1 MEQSTDRRVRRT
13 RAQLRR
19 ALTTLLAEKDLSGIS
34 VKELTDLADVNR
46 GTFYCHYKDIFDM
59 LEQVENELF
68 AEFSA
73 VMDAYSTADLRDGL
87 RPILADVFR
96 FVRKN
101 ADLCTA
107 LLTSRVDSAFFQR
120 LNGVIFEKCMREWGD
135 LYSLRDT
142 ADGRYYLDF
151 LVAGAVGM
159 VRTWVAGGLK
169 ESPEDMAALAEGIIR
184 FGVQSLRGV

>member
-19 ALTTLLAEKDLSGIS
+19 ALTTLLAEKDLGGIS

-120 LNGVIFEKCMREWGD
+120 LNGH
-135 LYSLRDT
+135 L
-142 ADGRYYLDF
+142 
-151 LVAGAVGM
+151 
-159 VRTWVAGGLK
+159 
-169 ESPEDMAALAEGIIR
+169 
-184 FGVQSLRGV
+184 

>member
-34 VKELTDLADVNR
+34 VQELTDLADVNR
-46 GTFYCHYKDIFDM
+46 GTFYCHYKELFDL
-59 LEQVENELF
+59 LEQGEYELF

-120 LNGVIFEKCMREWGD
+120 LNGVIYEKCMREWGD